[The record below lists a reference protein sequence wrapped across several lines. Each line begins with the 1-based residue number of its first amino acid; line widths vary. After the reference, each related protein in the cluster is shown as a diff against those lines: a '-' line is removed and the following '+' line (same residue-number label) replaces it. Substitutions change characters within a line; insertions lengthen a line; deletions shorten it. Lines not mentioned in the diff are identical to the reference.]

1 MTRLLALL
9 ALIATPGFA
18 ADHPQVPRFIDE
30 TAASGLQSVYAGE
43 WLFMVGGGVSTF
55 DCNDDA
61 LPDMVL
67 AGGEGLAS
75 LWQNRSEPAGGLR
88 FERTAASGVEM
99 TYVTGSY
106 PVDID
111 SDGIGDLVVLRVGEN
126 VVLRGLGQCRFERA
140 NEAWGFD
147 GGDGWST
154 ALAATWEKGADWP
167 TIAVG
172 NYIDRF
178 QEAFPWGSC
187 TDNWLHRPQNL
198 TGIGQRFAPPVA
210 LKPGYCALSMLFT
223 DWDRSGTASLRVSND
238 REYYKGGQE
247 QLWHLPPGG
256 DPALYTEQE
265 GWARLRIW
273 GMGIAS
279 DDLDGDGYPEYYLTS
294 MADNKLQGL
303 VKPAEAAAL
312 IPKYADSAFKRG
324 ATAHMPY
331 TGGDLRPST
340 AWHAQFGDVNNDGWA
355 DLFIAKGNVASM
367 PDFAKDDPNNL
378 LLQRPDGTFAE
389 SGDKAGIASMRQ
401 ARGAQLVD
409 LNRDGMLD
417 LVVVNRNAGAE
428 VWRNAGPSVGHGLG
442 GHWLG
447 LRLHQAG
454 ANPDAIGAR
463 IEVRAGGRTWT
474 RETTLGGGHASGSL
488 GVQHFGLGA
497 ADLAEVRVDWSDG
510 SISDWAK
517 VGAGAVWRIEKGRP
531 PAPVN

>member
-1 MTRLLALL
+1 MMRLLTVLW
-9 ALIATPGFA
+9 LIATPLVAGEQ
-18 ADHPQVPRFIDE
+18 PQVPQFINE
-30 TAASGLQSVYAGE
+30 TATSGLQSVYAGE
-43 WLFMVGGGVSTF
+43 WLFMVGGGVATF

-67 AGGEGLAS
+67 AGGEGFAS
-75 LWQNRSEPAGGLR
+75 LWLNRSEPAGGLH
-88 FERTAASGVEM
+88 FERAEASGVEL
-99 TYVTGSY
+99 TDVTGSY
-106 PVDID
+106 PVDVD
-111 SDGIGDLVVLRVGEN
+111 SDGISDLVVLRVGEN

-147 GGDGWST
+147 GGDAWST

-172 NYIDRF
+172 NYIDRL

-187 TDNWLHRPQNL
+187 TDNWLHRPA
-198 TGIGQRFAPPVA
+198 GERFAAPVA
-210 LKPGYCALSMLFT
+210 LKPSFCALSMLFT
-223 DWDRSGTASLRVSND
+223 DWDRSGTPSLRVSND

-247 QLWHLPPGG
+247 QMWHLPPGG
-256 DPALYTEQE
+256 DPALYTEKE

-273 GMGIAS
+273 GMGIAT
-279 DDLDGDGYPEYYLTS
+279 DDLDGDGYPEYFLTS

-312 IPKYADSAFKRG
+312 IPKFADSAFTRG

-355 DLFIAKGNVASM
+355 DLFIAKGNVAAM
-367 PDFAKDDPNNL
+367 PDFAMDDPNNL

-389 SGDKAGIASMRQ
+389 SGDKAGVASMRQ
-401 ARGAQLVD
+401 ARGGQLVD
-409 LNRDGMLD
+409 LNRDGLLD
-417 LVVVNRNAGAE
+417 LVVVNRNEGAE
-428 VWRNAGPSVGHGLG
+428 VWRNAGPSA

-454 ANPDAIGAR
+454 VNPDAVGAR
-463 IEVRAGGRTWT
+463 IEVRAGGRNWT
-474 RETTLGGGHASGSL
+474 RETTVGGGHASGSL

-497 ADLAEVRVDWSDG
+497 AVLAEVRVVWSDG
-510 SISDWAK
+510 STSDWAK
-517 VGAGAVWRIEKGRP
+517 VGVDAVWRIEKDRP
-531 PAPVN
+531 PVPVN